1 VDESLQSVEINSN
14 PISQVCISGHKIVG
28 INKSN
33 MYVWNSQILKNK
45 DEKVLL
51 RQNFPMQSLKI
62 ATGYQSCA
70 VLSVSGTTKS
80 QACLLFQA
88 PSANFKDSALNNK
101 VADYIETEFCNT
113 NSTES
118 EPSFEASRLDF
129 KTEVQQEQTE
139 AKLF

>member
-62 ATGYQSCA
+62 ATGY
-70 VLSVSGTTKS
+70 
-80 QACLLFQA
+80 
-88 PSANFKDSALNNK
+88 
-101 VADYIETEFCNT
+101 
-113 NSTES
+113 
-118 EPSFEASRLDF
+118 
-129 KTEVQQEQTE
+129 
-139 AKLF
+139 